1 MGKSKNKWLNR
12 NIFAMGLTSFF
23 SDFGHEMAT
32 AILPA
37 FLVSLGGSA
46 ALLGVIEGIA
56 DASIS
61 GMKLFSGWY
70 SDYIGKRKPFA
81 AIGYLLTAIGVGSF
95 SLAFSWPH
103 VLLSR
108 VVAWLGRGTREPP
121 RDALLV
127 DSTKPEFRG
136 RVFGFHRGMDT
147 LGAIAGPAIAFFLIK
162 SMPLRSIFLV
172 ALIPSVVAFLIIVFF
187 VKEKRKGGGERSRFL
202 VSVRGLPRNFRFFLI
217 AVGVFG
223 LGNFADSMLILRA
236 TELLSPL
243 NGAVVAGSLAILL
256 YTIHNV
262 FYAVFSF
269 PIGILADKI
278 GKRKML
284 VFGYLLTGLSSIGF
298 IFPIG
303 NIFYLGLLFVVA
315 GVAIAITDAMERTIA
330 ADLLPENL
338 RGTGYGTLAT
348 VNGIGDFASSSV
360 VGLLWTAVSPAA
372 GFGYGAA
379 LCTLG
384 AVILATIKR
393 RDNKYPEQ
401 LVNPDIKLL

>member
-1 MGKSKNKWLNR
+1 MNRVNKVNKNKWLNR

-37 FLVSLGGSA
+37 FLVSVGGSA
-46 ALLGVIEGIA
+46 ALLGIIEGIA
-56 DASIS
+56 DASVS
-61 GMKLFSGWY
+61 GMKLLSGWY
-70 SDYIGKRKPFA
+70 SDYVGKRKPFA
-81 AIGYLLTAIGVGSF
+81 VVGYLLTAIGVGSF

-108 VVAWLGRGTREPP
+108 VIAWLGRGIREPP

-127 DSTKPEFRG
+127 DSTKPEFHG

-162 SMPLRSIFLV
+162 SMALRSIFLI
-172 ALIPSVVAFLIIVFF
+172 ALVPSVLAFLTIALLVREARKSNHEGHIHFF
-187 VKEKRKGGGERSRFL
+187 VSIK
-202 VSVRGLPRNFRFFLI
+202 GLPRNFRFFLI

-236 TELLSPL
+236 TEILYPI
-243 NGAVVAGSLAILL
+243 NGALVAGSLAVLL

-262 FYAVFSF
+262 FYAALSF
-269 PIGILADKI
+269 PIGVLADKF
-278 GKRKML
+278 GKKMIL
-284 VFGYLLTGLSSIGF
+284 VFGYLLTGLSSVGF
-298 IFPIG
+298 IFTIG

-315 GVAIAITDAMERTIA
+315 GIAIAITDSMERTVA

-360 VGLLWTAVSPAA
+360 VGLLWTAISPLV
-372 GFGYGAA
+372 GFGYGAV
-379 LCTLG
+379 LTILG
-384 AVILATIKR
+384 SGLLFAMRKQGTIVATG
-393 RDNKYPEQ
+393 
-401 LVNPDIKLL
+401 

>member
-1 MGKSKNKWLNR
+1 MKNSKNRWLNR

-37 FLVSLGGSA
+37 FLVSVGGSA
-46 ALLGVIEGIA
+46 ALLGIIEGIA

-61 GMKLFSGWY
+61 GMKLLSGWY

-81 AIGYLLTAIGVGSF
+81 VIGYLLTAIGVGSF

-108 VVAWLGRGTREPP
+108 VIAWLGRGIREPP

-127 DSTKPEFRG
+127 DSTKPEYYG

-147 LGAIAGPAIAFFLIK
+147 VGAIAGPAIAFFLVK
-162 SMPLRSIFLV
+162 GMALRPIFLV
-172 ALIPSVVAFLIIVFF
+172 ALIPSALAFLTIALF
-187 VKEKRKGGGERSRFL
+187 VKETRKSSHEGHTHFI
-202 VSVRGLPRNFRFFLI
+202 VSVRSLPRNFRFFLI

-236 TELLSPL
+236 TEILSPI
-243 NGAVVAGSLAILL
+243 NGAIVAGSLAILL

-262 FYAVFSF
+262 FYAAFSF
-269 PIGILADKI
+269 PIGVLADRF
-278 GKRKML
+278 GKRKIL
-284 VFGYLLTGLSSIGF
+284 VFGYLLTGLSSVGF
-298 IFPIG
+298 IFTIG

-315 GVAIAITDAMERTIA
+315 GIAIAITDAMERTVA

-360 VGLLWTAVSPAA
+360 VGLLWTAISPLA
-372 GFGYGAA
+372 GFGYGAV

-384 AVILATIKR
+384 AVLLVATR
-393 RDNKYPEQ
+393 GWGR
-401 LVNPDIKLL
+401 

>member
-1 MGKSKNKWLNR
+1 MEESKNRWLNK

-37 FLVSLGGSA
+37 FLVSVGGSA
-46 ALLGVIEGIA
+46 ALLGFIEGIA

-61 GMKLFSGWY
+61 GMKLLSGWY

-81 AIGYLLTAIGVGSF
+81 VIGYLLTAIGVGSF

-108 VVAWLGRGTREPP
+108 VIAWLGRGTREPP

-127 DSTKPEFRG
+127 DSTKPEFHG

-147 LGAIAGPAIAFFLIK
+147 LGAVAGPAIAFFLVK
-162 SMPLRSIFLV
+162 SMELRSIFLV
-172 ALIPSVVAFLIIVFF
+172 ALIPSVLAFLTILFF
-187 VKEKRKGGGERSRFL
+187 VKEIKKSNHGGHTHFL
-202 VSVRGLPRNFRFFLI
+202 VSMKGLPRNFRFFLI

-236 TELLSPL
+236 TEILSSV
-243 NGAVVAGSLAILL
+243 NGALLAGSLAILL

-262 FYAVFSF
+262 FYAALSF
-269 PIGILADKI
+269 PIGVLADKF
-278 GKRKML
+278 GKRKIL
-284 VFGYLLTGLSSIGF
+284 VLGYLLTGLSSIGF
-298 IFPIG
+298 IFGIG

-315 GVAIAITDAMERTIA
+315 GIAIAITDAMERTVA
-330 ADLLPENL
+330 ADMLPENL

-360 VGLLWTAVSPAA
+360 VGLLWAAVSPAA
-372 GFGYGAA
+372 GFGYAA
-379 LCTLG
+379 VLTISG
-384 AVILATIKR
+384 SAILFSMRGQGKH
-393 RDNKYPEQ
+393 
-401 LVNPDIKLL
+401 LSV

>member
-1 MGKSKNKWLNR
+1 MKTNKSKWLNR

-37 FLVSLGGSA
+37 FLVSVGGSA
-46 ALLGVIEGIA
+46 ALLGIIEGIA
-56 DASIS
+56 DASTS
-61 GMKLFSGWY
+61 GMKLLSGWY

-81 AIGYLLTAIGVGSF
+81 VIGYLLTAIGVGSF
-95 SLAFSWPH
+95 SLAVSWPH

-108 VVAWLGRGTREPP
+108 VIAWLGRGTREPP
-121 RDALLV
+121 RDAMLA
-127 DSTKPEFRG
+127 DSTRPEYYG

-147 LGAIAGPAIAFFLIK
+147 LGAIAGPAIAFVLIK
-162 SMPLRSIFLV
+162 SLALRSIFLV
-172 ALIPSVVAFLIIVFF
+172 ALIPSALAFLTIAIL
-187 VKEKRKGGGERSRFL
+187 VKETRKGSHERAHFL
-202 VSVRGLPRNFRFFLI
+202 VSMKGLPRNFRFFLI

-236 TELLSPL
+236 TELLSPAS
-243 NGAVVAGSLAILL
+243 GAVIAGSLAILL

-262 FYAVFSF
+262 FYAALSF
-269 PIGILADKI
+269 PIGVLADKF
-278 GKRKML
+278 GKRKIL
-284 VFGYLLTGLSSIGF
+284 VFGYLLTGLSSVGF
-298 IFPIG
+298 IFAIS
-303 NIFYLGLLFVVA
+303 NLFYLGLLFVVA
-315 GVAIAITDAMERTIA
+315 GIAIAITDAMERTVA

-360 VGLLWTAVSPAA
+360 VGLLWTAVSPTA

-379 LCTLG
+379 LMVAG
-384 AVILATIKR
+384 AVLLFTIR
-393 RDNKYPEQ
+393 NR
-401 LVNPDIKLL
+401 

>member
-1 MGKSKNKWLNR
+1 MKTSKNKWLNR

-37 FLVSLGGSA
+37 FLVSVGGSA

-56 DASIS
+56 DASVS
-61 GMKLFSGWY
+61 GMKLLSGWY

-81 AIGYLLTAIGVGSF
+81 VVGYLLTAIGVGSF

-127 DSTKPEFRG
+127 DSTKPEYRG

-147 LGAIAGPAIAFFLIK
+147 LGAIVGPAIAFLLIR
-162 SMPLRSIFLV
+162 SMALRSIFLV
-172 ALIPSVVAFLIIVFF
+172 ALIPSAFAFLTIALF
-187 VKEKRKGGGERSRFL
+187 VRDTRKGGGERTHLL
-202 VSVRGLPRNFRFFLI
+202 VSMRGLPRNFRFFLI

-236 TELLSPL
+236 TEVLSPAR
-243 NGAVVAGSLAILL
+243 GAIVAGSFAILL
-256 YTIHNV
+256 YMVHNV

-269 PIGILADKI
+269 PIGVLADRI
-278 GKRKML
+278 GKRKIL
-284 VFGYLLTGLSSIGF
+284 VFGYLLTGLSSVGF
-298 IFPIG
+298 IFTVG
-303 NIFYLGLLFVVA
+303 NLFYLGLLFVVA
-315 GVAIAITDAMERTIA
+315 GIAIAITDALERTVA

-338 RGTGYGTLAT
+338 RGTGYGTLAA
-348 VNGIGDFASSSV
+348 VNGIGDFASSTT
-360 VGLLWTAVSPAA
+360 VGFLWTTISPLA
-372 GFGYGAA
+372 GFGYGAV

-384 AVILATIKR
+384 AVLLAAIGR
-393 RDNKYPEQ
+393 RGTTGIVE
-401 LVNPDIKLL
+401 

>member
-1 MGKSKNKWLNR
+1 MKARLGAYEMKTNKNKWLNR

-37 FLVSLGGSA
+37 FLVTLGGSA
-46 ALLGVIEGIA
+46 ALLGLIEGIA

-61 GMKLFSGWY
+61 GMKLLSGWL

-81 AIGYLLTAIGVGSF
+81 VIGYALTAVGVGSF

-108 VVAWLGRGTREPP
+108 VIAWLGRGTREPP
-121 RDALLV
+121 RDAMLA
-127 DSTKPEFRG
+127 DSSAPEYYG

-147 LGAIAGPAIAFFLIK
+147 LGAIAGPAIAFVLIK
-162 SMPLRSIFLV
+162 SLALRSIFLV
-172 ALIPSVVAFLIIVFF
+172 ALIPSALALLTIALL
-187 VKEKRKGGGERSRFL
+187 VKETRRGNHEQPRFL
-202 VSVRGLPRNFRFFLI
+202 VSMRGLPRNFRFFLV

-236 TELLSPL
+236 TDILSPID
-243 NGAVVAGSLAILL
+243 GAAVAGSLAVLL

-262 FYAVFSF
+262 FYAVLSF
-269 PIGILADKI
+269 PIGLLADKF
-278 GKRKML
+278 GKRNTL
-284 VFGYLLTGLSSIGF
+284 VFGYLLTGLSSVGF
-298 IFPIG
+298 IFSIG

-315 GVAIAITDAMERTIA
+315 GTAIAITDTIERTIA
-330 ADLLPENL
+330 ADLLPEDL

-360 VGLLWTAVSPAA
+360 VGLLWTTVSPTA

-379 LCTLG
+379 LMVVG
-384 AVILATIKR
+384 AV
-393 RDNKYPEQ
+393 
-401 LVNPDIKLL
+401 LLFIMRNC

>member
-1 MGKSKNKWLNR
+1 MKTSKNKWLNR

-37 FLVSLGGSA
+37 FLVSIGGSA

-56 DASIS
+56 DASVS
-61 GMKLFSGWY
+61 GMKLLSGWY

-81 AIGYLLTAIGVGSF
+81 VIGYFLTAVGVGAF

-108 VVAWLGRGTREPP
+108 VVAWLGRGTREAP
-121 RDALLV
+121 RDAMLA
-127 DSTKPEFRG
+127 DSTKPEYYG

-147 LGAIAGPAIAFFLIK
+147 LGAVAGPALAFFLIRG
-162 SMPLRSIFLV
+162 MALRSIFLV
-172 ALIPSVVAFLIIVFF
+172 ALIPSVLAFLTIAVL
-187 VKEKRKGGGERSRFL
+187 VKDVRKGNGERTRFL
-202 VSVRGLPRNFRFFLI
+202 VSIRNLPRRFQFFLI

-236 TELLSPL
+236 TELLSPV
-243 NGAVVAGSLAILL
+243 NGAVIAGSLAILL

-262 FYAVFSF
+262 FYAVLSF
-269 PIGILADKI
+269 PIGVLADKF
-278 GKRKML
+278 GKRKIL
-284 VFGYLLTGLSSIGF
+284 VFGYLLTGLSAVGF
-298 IFPIG
+298 IFTIG
-303 NIFYLGLLFVVA
+303 NLFYLGLLFVVA
-315 GVAIAITDAMERTIA
+315 GIAIAITDALERTVA

-360 VGLLWTAVSPAA
+360 VGLLWTTISPTA
-372 GFGYGAA
+372 GFGYGAG
-379 LCTLG
+379 LCIVG
-384 AVILATIKR
+384 AV
-393 RDNKYPEQ
+393 
-401 LVNPDIKLL
+401 LLFALGGRGTMSTKP

>member
-1 MGKSKNKWLNR
+1 MTGRPGVWEMNTNNSKWLNR
-12 NIFAMGLTSFF
+12 NILAMGLTSFF

-32 AILPA
+32 SILPA

-61 GMKLFSGWY
+61 GMKLLSGWY

-81 AIGYLLTAIGVGSF
+81 VIGYLLTAVGVGSF

-108 VVAWLGRGTREPP
+108 VIAWLGRGIREPP
-121 RDALLV
+121 RDALLT
-127 DSTKPEFRG
+127 DSTKPEFHG
-136 RVFGFHRGMDT
+136 RVFGFHRSMDT
-147 LGAIAGPAIAFFLIK
+147 LGAIAGPAIAFVLIK
-162 SMPLRSIFLV
+162 SLPLRSIFLV
-172 ALIPSVVAFLIIVFF
+172 ALIPSALAFLTITLL
-187 VKEKRKGGGERSRFL
+187 VKETRKGSHERAHFL
-202 VSVRGLPRNFRFFLI
+202 VSMKGLPRNFRFFLI

-236 TELLSPL
+236 TELLSPAS
-243 NGAVVAGSLAILL
+243 GAVMAGSLAILL

-262 FYAVFSF
+262 FYAALSF
-269 PIGILADKI
+269 PIGVLADKI
-278 GKRKML
+278 GKRKIL
-284 VFGYLLTGLSSIGF
+284 VFGYFLTGLSSVGF
-298 IFPIG
+298 IFSTG
-303 NIFYLGLLFVVA
+303 NLFYLGLLFVVA
-315 GVAIAITDAMERTIA
+315 GIAIAITDAMERTVA
-330 ADLLPENL
+330 ADLLPEDL

-360 VGLLWTAVSPAA
+360 VGLLWTTVSPIA
-372 GFGYGAA
+372 GFGYGAI

-384 AVILATIKR
+384 GILLVATKGR
-393 RDNKYPEQ
+393 KKTSP
-401 LVNPDIKLL
+401 

>member
-1 MGKSKNKWLNR
+1 
-12 NIFAMGLTSFF
+12 MGLTSFF

-37 FLVSLGGSA
+37 FLVSVGGSA

-61 GMKLFSGWY
+61 GMKLWSGWY

-81 AIGYLLTAIGVGSF
+81 VIGYLLTAIGVGSF

-108 VVAWLGRGTREPP
+108 VIAWLGRGTREPP

-127 DSTKPEFRG
+127 DSTKPEYYG

-147 LGAIAGPAIAFFLIK
+147 MGAIAGPAIAFFLIK
-162 SMPLRSIFLV
+162 SMALNSIFLI
-172 ALIPSVVAFLIIVFF
+172 ALIPSALAFLTIAFF
-187 VKEKRKGGGERSRFL
+187 VREKRKGNHVERAHFL
-202 VSVRGLPRNFRFFLI
+202 ISMKGLPRNFRFFLI

-236 TELLSPL
+236 TELLSPAS
-243 NGAVVAGSLAILL
+243 GAVIAGGLAILL
-256 YTIHNV
+256 YTIHNI
-262 FYAVFSF
+262 FYAAFSF
-269 PIGILADKI
+269 PIGVLADRF

-284 VFGYLLTGLSSIGF
+284 VFGYFLTGLSSVGF
-298 IFPIG
+298 IFTIG

-315 GVAIAITDAMERTIA
+315 GIAIAITDALERTVA
-330 ADLLPENL
+330 AGLLPENL

-348 VNGIGDFASSSV
+348 VNGVGDFASSSV
-360 VGLLWTAVSPAA
+360 VGFLWTAVSPMA
-372 GFGYGAA
+372 GFGYGAV
-379 LCTLG
+379 LCILG
-384 AVILATIKR
+384 AVLLAAIKR
-393 RDNKYPEQ
+393 RGE
-401 LVNPDIKLL
+401 

>member
-1 MGKSKNKWLNR
+1 MKTSKNKWLNR

-56 DASIS
+56 DASTS
-61 GMKLFSGWY
+61 GMKLLSGWY

-81 AIGYLLTAIGVGSF
+81 VAGYLLTAIGVGSF

-108 VVAWLGRGTREPP
+108 VIAWLGRGTREPP

-127 DSTKPEFRG
+127 DSTKPEFHG

-147 LGAIAGPAIAFFLIK
+147 LGAIAGPAVAFFLIK
-162 SMPLRSIFLV
+162 SMALRSIFLV
-172 ALIPSVVAFLIIVFF
+172 ALVPSVLALLTIVLF
-187 VKEKRKGGGERSRFL
+187 VRETRKNNHEGHTHFL
-202 VSVRGLPRNFRFFLI
+202 VSMKSLPRNFRFFLI

-236 TELLSPL
+236 TQLLSPV
-243 NGAVVAGSLAILL
+243 NGAVIAGSLAILL

-262 FYAVFSF
+262 FYAVLSF
-269 PIGILADKI
+269 PIGVLGDKF
-278 GKRKML
+278 GKRKIL
-284 VFGYLLTGLSSIGF
+284 VFGYLLTGLSAVGF
-298 IFPIG
+298 IFSIS
-303 NIFYLGLLFVVA
+303 NLFYLGLLFVVA
-315 GVAIAITDAMERTIA
+315 GIAIAITDAMERTVA

-360 VGLLWTAVSPAA
+360 VGLLWTAISPTA

-379 LCTLG
+379 LCMLG
-384 AVILATIKR
+384 ATLLFATRGRGKHL
-393 RDNKYPEQ
+393 PE
-401 LVNPDIKLL
+401 

>member
-1 MGKSKNKWLNR
+1 MKTNKNKWLNR

-46 ALLGVIEGIA
+46 ALLGAIEGIA
-56 DASIS
+56 DASTS
-61 GMKLFSGWY
+61 GMKLLSGWY

-81 AIGYLLTAIGVGSF
+81 VIGYLLTAIGVGSF
-95 SLAFSWPH
+95 SLASSWPH

-108 VVAWLGRGTREPP
+108 VIAWLGRGTREPP
-121 RDALLV
+121 RDAMLA
-127 DSTKPEFRG
+127 DSTKPEYYG

-147 LGAIAGPAIAFFLIK
+147 LGAIAGPAMAFVLIK
-162 SMPLRSIFLV
+162 SLALRSIFSV
-172 ALIPSVVAFLIIVFF
+172 ALIPSALAFLTIALL
-187 VKEKRKGGGERSRFL
+187 VKETREGSHERAHFL
-202 VSVRGLPRNFRFFLI
+202 VSMKGLPRNFRFFLI

-236 TELLSPL
+236 TEILTPI
-243 NGAVVAGSLAILL
+243 NGALAAGSLAILL
-256 YTIHNV
+256 YTIHNA

-269 PIGILADKI
+269 PIGVLADKF
-278 GKRKML
+278 GKRKIL
-284 VFGYLLTGLSSIGF
+284 VFGYLLTGLSSVGF
-298 IFPIG
+298 IFSIS
-303 NIFYLGLLFVVA
+303 NLFYLGLLFVVA
-315 GVAIAITDAMERTIA
+315 GIAIAITDAMERTVA

-338 RGTGYGTLAT
+338 RGTGYGTLAA

-360 VGLLWTAVSPAA
+360 VGLLWSAVSPTA

-379 LCTLG
+379 LMVTG
-384 AVILATIKR
+384 AVLLFTIR
-393 RDNKYPEQ
+393 NR
-401 LVNPDIKLL
+401 

>member
-1 MGKSKNKWLNR
+1 
-12 NIFAMGLTSFF
+12 MGLTSFF

-37 FLVSLGGSA
+37 FLVSVGGSA

-61 GMKLFSGWY
+61 GMKLLSGWY

-81 AIGYLLTAIGVGSF
+81 VIGYLLTAIGVGSF

-108 VVAWLGRGTREPP
+108 VIAWLGRGTREPP

-127 DSTKPEFRG
+127 DSTKPEFYG

-162 SMPLRSIFLV
+162 SMALRSIFLI
-172 ALIPSVVAFLIIVFF
+172 ALIPSLLAFLTIALFL
-187 VKEKRKGGGERSRFL
+187 KETRKSGGERPQFF
-202 VSVRGLPRNFRFFLI
+202 VSIRSLPRNFRFFLI

-236 TELLSPL
+236 TEILSPI
-243 NGAVVAGSLAILL
+243 NGALAAGSLAILL

-262 FYAVFSF
+262 FYAALSF
-269 PIGILADKI
+269 PIGVIADRF
-278 GKRKML
+278 GKKKML
-284 VFGYLLTGLSSIGF
+284 VFGYFLTGLSSLGF
-298 IFPIG
+298 IFTIG
-303 NIFYLGLLFVVA
+303 NLFYLGLLFVVA
-315 GVAIAITDAMERTIA
+315 GIAIAITDAMERTVA

-360 VGLLWTAVSPAA
+360 VGFLWTAISPTA

-379 LCTLG
+379 LCIVGSIILLTLRGRGRAMTG
-384 AVILATIKR
+384 A
-393 RDNKYPEQ
+393 
-401 LVNPDIKLL
+401 

>member
-1 MGKSKNKWLNR
+1 MREMSKNKWLNR

-37 FLVSLGGSA
+37 FLVSVGGSA
-46 ALLGVIEGIA
+46 ALLGFIEGIA

-61 GMKLFSGWY
+61 GMKLLSGWY

-81 AIGYLLTAIGVGSF
+81 VVGYLLTAIGVGSF
-95 SLAFSWPH
+95 SLAFSWPQ

-127 DSTKPEFRG
+127 DSTKPEYYG

-147 LGAIAGPAIAFFLIK
+147 LGAIAGPAVAFVLIK
-162 SMPLRSIFLV
+162 GMALRSIFLV
-172 ALIPSVVAFLIIVFF
+172 ALIPSALAFLTIALL
-187 VKEKRKGGGERSRFL
+187 VKETRKGSHERAHFL
-202 VSVRGLPRNFRFFLI
+202 VSMKGLPRNFRLFLI

-236 TELLSPL
+236 AELLSPAS
-243 NGAVVAGSLAILL
+243 GAVIAGSLAILL

-262 FYAVFSF
+262 FYAALSF
-269 PIGILADKI
+269 PIGVLADKF
-278 GKRKML
+278 GKRKIL
-284 VFGYLLTGLSSIGF
+284 VFGYLLTGLSSVGF
-298 IFPIG
+298 IFTIG

-315 GVAIAITDAMERTIA
+315 GLAIAITDSLERTVA

-360 VGLLWTAVSPAA
+360 VGFLWTTVSPTA
-372 GFGYGAA
+372 GFGYGAV
-379 LCTLG
+379 LCMLG
-384 AVILATIKR
+384 AALLFAIRGRGTIATT
-393 RDNKYPEQ
+393 E
-401 LVNPDIKLL
+401 

>member
-1 MGKSKNKWLNR
+1 MNRVDEVSKNKWLNR

-37 FLVSLGGSA
+37 FLVSVGGSA
-46 ALLGVIEGIA
+46 ALLGFIEGIA

-61 GMKLFSGWY
+61 GMKLLSGWY
-70 SDYIGKRKPFA
+70 SDYVGKRKPFA
-81 AIGYLLTAIGVGSF
+81 VVGYLLTAIGVGSF

-108 VVAWLGRGTREPP
+108 VIAWLGRGTREPP

-127 DSTKPEFRG
+127 DSTKPEFHG
-136 RVFGFHRGMDT
+136 RVFGFHRAMDT
-147 LGAIAGPAIAFFLIK
+147 MGAIAGPAIAFFLVK
-162 SMPLRSIFLV
+162 SMALRSIFLV
-172 ALIPSVVAFLIIVFF
+172 ALIPSVLAFLTIVLL
-187 VKEKRKGGGERSRFL
+187 VRETRKSNHEGHTHFL
-202 VSVRGLPRNFRFFLI
+202 VSMKGLPRNFRFFLI

-236 TELLSPL
+236 TGILSPI
-243 NGAVVAGSLAILL
+243 NGALVAGSLAILM

-262 FYAVFSF
+262 FYAALSF
-269 PIGILADKI
+269 PIGVLADKL
-278 GKRKML
+278 GKRKIL

-298 IFPIG
+298 IFSIG
-303 NIFYLGLLFVVA
+303 NLFYLGLLFVVA
-315 GVAIAITDAMERTIA
+315 GIAIAITDAMERTVA

-348 VNGIGDFASSSV
+348 VNGIGDFASSSI
-360 VGLLWTAVSPAA
+360 VGLLWTTVSPTA

-379 LCTLG
+379 LMIVGGVL
-384 AVILATIKR
+384 LFTIR
-393 RDNKYPEQ
+393 NR
-401 LVNPDIKLL
+401 

>member
-1 MGKSKNKWLNR
+1 MKTNKSKWLNR

-37 FLVSLGGSA
+37 FLVSVGGSA
-46 ALLGVIEGIA
+46 ALLGIIEGIA
-56 DASIS
+56 DASTS
-61 GMKLFSGWY
+61 GMKLLSGWY

-81 AIGYLLTAIGVGSF
+81 VIGYLLTAIGVGSF
-95 SLAFSWPH
+95 SLAVSWPH

-108 VVAWLGRGTREPP
+108 VIAWLGRGTREPP
-121 RDALLV
+121 RDAMLA
-127 DSTKPEFRG
+127 DSTRPEYYG

-147 LGAIAGPAIAFFLIK
+147 LGAIAGPAIAFVLIK
-162 SMPLRSIFLV
+162 SLALRSIFLV
-172 ALIPSVVAFLIIVFF
+172 TLIPSALAFLTIAIL
-187 VKEKRKGGGERSRFL
+187 VKETRKGSHERAHFL
-202 VSVRGLPRNFRFFLI
+202 VSMKGLPRNFRFFLI

-236 TELLSPL
+236 TELLSPAS
-243 NGAVVAGSLAILL
+243 GAVIAGSLAILL

-262 FYAVFSF
+262 FYAALSF
-269 PIGILADKI
+269 PIGVLADKF
-278 GKRKML
+278 GKRKIL
-284 VFGYLLTGLSSIGF
+284 VFGYLLTGLSSVGF
-298 IFPIG
+298 IFSIG
-303 NIFYLGLLFVVA
+303 NLFYLGLLFVVA
-315 GVAIAITDAMERTIA
+315 GIAIAITDAMERTVA

-360 VGLLWTAVSPAA
+360 VGLLWTAVSPTA

-379 LCTLG
+379 LMVAG
-384 AVILATIKR
+384 AVLLFTIR
-393 RDNKYPEQ
+393 NR
-401 LVNPDIKLL
+401 

>member
-1 MGKSKNKWLNR
+1 MKTNKNKWLNR

-37 FLVSLGGSA
+37 FLVSVGGSA
-46 ALLGVIEGIA
+46 ALLGIIEGIA

-61 GMKLFSGWY
+61 GMKLLSGWY

-81 AIGYLLTAIGVGSF
+81 VIGYLLTAIGVGSF

-127 DSTKPEFRG
+127 DSTKPEFHG

-147 LGAIAGPAIAFFLIK
+147 LGAIAGPAIAFFLVK
-162 SMPLRSIFLV
+162 SMALRSIFLI
-172 ALIPSVVAFLIIVFF
+172 ALVPSVLAFLTIVLF
-187 VKEKRKGGGERSRFL
+187 VKETRKSNHEGHTHFL
-202 VSVRGLPRNFRFFLI
+202 ESMKGLPRNFRFFLI

-236 TELLSPL
+236 TELLSPDS
-243 NGAVVAGSLAILL
+243 GAVIAGSLAILL

-262 FYAVFSF
+262 FYAAFSF
-269 PIGILADKI
+269 PIGVLADKF
-278 GKRKML
+278 GKRKL
-284 VFGYLLTGLSSIGF
+284 LIFGYLLTGLSSIGF
-298 IFPIG
+298 IFTSG
-303 NIFYLGLLFVVA
+303 NLFYLGLLFVVA
-315 GVAIAITDAMERTIA
+315 GIAIAITDALERTIA

-348 VNGIGDFASSSV
+348 VNGIGDFASSSI
-360 VGLLWTAVSPAA
+360 VGFLWTTISPLA
-372 GFGYGAA
+372 GFGYGAV

-384 AVILATIKR
+384 AVLLVATR
-393 RDNKYPEQ
+393 GRGR
-401 LVNPDIKLL
+401 